1 MALSYLGIIDATSI
15 SDEQKRVI
23 LTIVDDI
30 SWDTSVEEKKKHIKM
45 IETKIN
51 NYLRYITSGQV
62 LDNYPESV
70 GYGVGI
76 VIQCKYPIT
85 RKVQEIYAKIAE
97 QFQQRDILFGYF
109 VEPQPEEIA
118 KAQGAAKEETEKD
131 GEKEDKKANKAKDAK
146 EGEDKNE

>member
-1 MALSYLGIIDATSI
+1 MALSNLGIIDATSI
-15 SDEQKRVI
+15 SNEQKRVI

-30 SWDTSVEEKKKHIKM
+30 SWDTTPEEKKKHIKM

-51 NYLRYITSGQV
+51 NYFKYITTGQV

-85 RKVQEIYAKIAE
+85 VRVQEIYAKIAE
-97 QFQQRDILFGYF
+97 KFKQRDILFGYF
-109 VEPQPEEIA
+109 IEPQEDET
-118 KAQGAAKEETEKD
+118 AA
-131 GEKEDKKANKAKDAK
+131 EDDK
-146 EGEDKNE
+146 EGDE

>member
-1 MALSYLGIIDATSI
+1 MALSNLGIIDATSI

-30 SWDTSVEEKKKHIKM
+30 SWDTTVEEKKKHVKM

-85 RKVQEIYAKIAE
+85 VRVQEIYAKIAE
-97 QFQQRDILFGYF
+97 KFKQRDILFGYF
-109 VEPQPEEIA
+109 IEPQ
-118 KAQGAAKEETEKD
+118 EETE
-131 GEKEDKKANKAKDAK
+131 EQQEVN
-146 EGEDKNE
+146 EKNE